1 MNRGN
6 PSLNGGSL
14 ETTLTV
20 PLNGQNFKR
29 PSIKWEEGNS
39 NSKEL
44 EKNVG
49 RVDERK
55 GSRSVW
61 LERR

>member
-6 PSLNGGSL
+6 LSLNGGSL